1 MSRKAKFVLNTMVA
15 NESRIIARMLESVA
29 PYIDYWV
36 IQDNGSKDGTQEIIR
51 ATMDRAGVPGL
62 LYETEWTGIPGKNRD
77 HALQKCLQ
85 TDHGCD
91 WILRV
96 DADET
101 LRVDHGFD
109 WSVFDDKG
117 VQSFNILA
125 KQGSCNYYRTW
136 LWNAKLPWRFK
147 HDKRHECIYLD
158 TCGESFDRKPLDD
171 RYHHLVYGDGNTWE
185 NPYKYLIDALELERD
200 LLLKDELHTDRYH
213 LNYTA
218 KSYRDY
224 ATYWTSKFPLGED
237 QRVESARRGIY
248 LFRKLLE
255 LHFNYPESLSGA
267 VWDENCYM
275 VMVFLG
281 ELYEVVGDTANACK
295 ALREA
300 EPYCPPRNEHLMKL
314 AKLQQK
320 TGDNRGFL
328 ETTTRMM
335 DPARKNPFPRF
346 SLFLENTC
354 YHDTGVAVSE
364 LHTLAKRLAS

>member
-1 MSRKAKFVLNTMVA
+1 MSTVCLSMIVK
-15 NESRIIARMLESVA
+15 NETKILHECLDSIH
-29 PYIDYWV
+29 PHIDYWV
-36 IQDNGSKDGTQEIIR
+36 IQDNGSKDGTQDIIR
-51 ATMDRAGVPGL
+51 ETMAKAGVPGQ

-77 HALQKCLQ
+77 HALQKCIE
-85 TDHGCD
+85 TKHGCD

-101 LRVDHGFD
+101 LCVEQGFD
-109 WSVFDDKG
+109 WSVLEDLTT
-117 VQSFNILA
+117 QSFNILA
-125 KQGSCNYYRTW
+125 KQGTCNYYRTW

-147 HDKRHECIYLD
+147 HDKRHECIYLE
-158 TCGESFDRKPLDD
+158 TCGEDFQRKPLDD
-171 RYHHLVYGDGNTWE
+171 RFHHIVFGDGNTWE

-224 ATYWTSKFPLGED
+224 ATYWSSKFPLGED
-237 QRVESARRGIY
+237 QRFEAARRGIY

-255 LHFNYPESLSGA
+255 LHFRYPESLSGA
-267 VWDENCYM
+267 VWDENCY
-275 VMVFLG
+275 VALVFLG
-281 ELYEVVGDTANACK
+281 ELYEVVGDHENACK
-295 ALREA
+295 AFREA

-320 TGDNRGFL
+320 MGDNHGFL

-335 DPARKNPFPRF
+335 EAERVNPFPRF

-354 YHDTGVAVSE
+354 YHNTGSLVSE
-364 LHTLAKRLAS
+364 LHSTAICMAKV